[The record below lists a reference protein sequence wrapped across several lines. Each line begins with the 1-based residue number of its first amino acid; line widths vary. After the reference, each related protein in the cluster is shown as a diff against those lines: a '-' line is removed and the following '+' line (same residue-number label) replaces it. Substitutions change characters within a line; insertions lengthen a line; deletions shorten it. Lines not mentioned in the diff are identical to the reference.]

1 MTRGTYRLFAGDD
14 YSLPCIDTIAH
25 HGVTF
30 RNHYIASAMCS
41 PSQAAFLTG
50 QPPQVIDVFDQ
61 MQYDFV
67 PTLSPALPNAGSVQG
82 LGYKTAYFGK
92 FEMDKKILEPKPTV
106 IYSTVAQPYGFD
118 GFGAGGDIGSAPR
131 DGFNNDPF
139 IAGESV
145 RWLRETVKPAL
156 QLRPL
161 FWLLWRRSLERSAGT
176 IRRHPSRG

>member
-1 MTRGTYRLFAGDD
+1 
-14 YSLPCIDTIAH
+14 
-25 HGVTF
+25 
-30 RNHYIASAMCS
+30 MCS
-41 PSQAAFLTG
+41 PSRAAFLTG
-50 QPPQVIDVFDQ
+50 QPPQVIGVFD
-61 MQYDFV
+61 
-67 PTLSPALPNAGSVQG
+67 PALPNAGSVLKG

-118 GFGAGGDIGSAPR
+118 VFGAGGDIGGAPR

-161 FWLLWRRSLERSAGT
+161 FCLLQWRRSLARSAT
-176 IRRHPSRG
+176 IRRHPSSAQCRKTLRSSSAAELGTERALRIG